1 VTDSR
6 GLIAYDF
13 AVVQTVEQQSPK
25 PDTEERVPP
34 TIHASFW
41 PALNVR
47 AGDPVTF
54 LVRTCRTTFGH
65 EMWDFGDGSAP
76 VTVTSDGCAEEKAK
90 EGYARTQHVFKK
102 PGDYIVRVERAN
114 ERGEKATAHVWVPVL
129 K

>member
-1 VTDSR
+1 
-6 GLIAYDF
+6 
-13 AVVQTVEQQSPK
+13 
-25 PDTEERVPP
+25 
-34 TIHASFW
+34 
-41 PALNVR
+41 
-47 AGDPVTF
+47 
-54 LVRTCRTTFGH
+54 
-65 EMWDFGDGSAP
+65 MWDFGDGSAP